1 MIRRATGLISS
12 NRKGVY
18 QLIKSPVEGQA
29 SGIEGTRCSTVLRK
43 LCPHLSRLHHWFRC
57 WMVSF
62 LVVSQ
67 VPKTYL
73 AHSPTSCGGLILMF
87 TPLQTQGKAHLI
99 VQEKASEL
107 TLRHLVRVAH
117 PTPRQPQGLRNPL
130 LSPQQ
135 AHPSQSLR
143 TPRGRRR
150 SPKGR
155 TGVSHLLGGDIKCE
169 EETQCNKGRVV
180 ANAWQLS
187 VLSKGE
193 EEEVGKE
200 KRKRSLPG
208 LAACFCG
215 QPDTTAQLM
224 SQRPSKGI
232 PGHGFPAG
240 RQAQGWE
247 ASHQVWPCLAAFRL
261 DNGQAMTQASNCYL
275 WPPVSLIPSSQ
286 EGLVQGRL
294 RSHPRAA

>member
-155 TGVSHLLGGDIKCE
+155 TGGG
-169 EETQCNKGRVV
+169 
-180 ANAWQLS
+180 
-187 VLSKGE
+187 
-193 EEEVGKE
+193 
-200 KRKRSLPG
+200 
-208 LAACFCG
+208 
-215 QPDTTAQLM
+215 
-224 SQRPSKGI
+224 
-232 PGHGFPAG
+232 
-240 RQAQGWE
+240 
-247 ASHQVWPCLAAFRL
+247 
-261 DNGQAMTQASNCYL
+261 
-275 WPPVSLIPSSQ
+275 
-286 EGLVQGRL
+286 
-294 RSHPRAA
+294 